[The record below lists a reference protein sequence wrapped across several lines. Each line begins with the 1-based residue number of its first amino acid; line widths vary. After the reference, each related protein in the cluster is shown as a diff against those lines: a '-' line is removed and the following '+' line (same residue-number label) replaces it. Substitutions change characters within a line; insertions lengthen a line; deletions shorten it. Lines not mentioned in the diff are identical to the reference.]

1 VSRIRGAVAAV
12 TGGGS
17 GIGRAIATR
26 LASEGAIVAVGD
38 IDLGA
43 ATAVG
48 AQTGGG
54 GYRVDVSDA
63 ASVEAFADAVVA
75 AHGRVDILVNNAG
88 VASVSPLADMTDA
101 DWDWLLGVN
110 LYGVV
115 HGVRAFLPH
124 LTAPGGHILNTG
136 SMAGLAPDAGM
147 GGYGVTKF
155 AITAYTEV
163 LAEELA
169 PSGIGVT
176 LLAPGPVRTRLGSS
190 SRNRPDDSRG
200 ALHDVDLSAGDGAGL
215 RWAEPEDAA
224 DAAIGAILAD
234 EHYAVTHRDWKDVV
248 VRRHRGIEAA
258 FDRS

>member
-1 VSRIRGAVAAV
+1 VTAIRGAIAAV

-17 GIGRAIATR
+17 GIGRAIAQR
-26 LASEGAIVAVGD
+26 LAAEGAIVAVGD
-38 IDLGA
+38 IDLDA
-43 ATAVG
+43 AREVG
-48 AQTGGG
+48 EATGGG

-63 ASVEAFADAVVA
+63 SSVEAFAAGVVA

-124 LTAPGGHILNTG
+124 LTAPGGHIVNTG
-136 SMAGLAPDAGM
+136 SMAGLSPDAGM

-169 PSGIGVT
+169 TEGIGVT

-190 SRNRPDDSRG
+190 SRNRPADSAG
-200 ALHDVDLSAGDGAGL
+200 ALHDVDLGAGDGGGL
-215 RWAEPEDAA
+215 RWAAPEDAA
-224 DAAIGAILAD
+224 DAAVAAILAD
-234 EHYAVTHRDWKDVV
+234 ERYAITHPDWKGVV
-248 VRRHRGIEAA
+248 VERHRRIEAA
-258 FDRS
+258 FGD